1 MIMDRSYQKLPR
13 CPLPVIFLDT
23 HVISN
28 MAKWKAGKKLDKLT
42 EDRGKTLY
50 ERIHYLVRAKK
61 IICPEIPTWQ
71 EEYRLDTR
79 IREICEK
86 VVVKLSKG
94 ISFRYPLAIE
104 DSQIQLA
111 MKAYVDGV
119 DSVDY
124 SKQWLL
130 MYYRDPIKQLLD
142 DLPFVV
148 RFSGAEKLESNGQV
162 RERKKRLKDKL
173 ADIKKAD
180 AERTPTF
187 DEKLQEEY
195 VGYVRGIVGLG
206 FKLVDKYLKA
216 EDVTIADTMNSLGFG
231 MRLAF
236 WARAGGKP
244 GDTEGLM
251 RFYASDH
258 LKSVP
263 NVEISAKLWAGF
275 AVHLKGAKPKGS
287 DSTDIRMIAAV
298 LPYADLLILDKTM
311 TDLTRDRL
319 MLHEKYG
326 AKIFSFADFEALCAE
341 LDRIDKGES
350 PLREFFGG

>member
-1 MIMDRSYQKLPR
+1 MIMDRSYQRLPR

-28 MAKWKAGKKLDKLT
+28 MAKWKVGKKLDKLT
-42 EDRGKTLY
+42 EDRAKTLY

-61 IICPEIPTWQ
+61 MICPEIPTWQ
-71 EEYRLDTR
+71 EEYRLNTR
-79 IREICEK
+79 IRDICEK
-86 VVVKLSKG
+86 VVVRLSKG
-94 ISFRYPLAIE
+94 ISFKSPLAIE

-111 MKAYVDGV
+111 MKAYVDGA

-124 SKQWLL
+124 SKQWFL
-130 MYYRDPIKQLLD
+130 MYYRDPVEQLLE
-142 DLPFVV
+142 PFVV
-148 RFSGAEKLESNGQV
+148 QFSRADKPQNNDQV
-162 RERKKRLKDKL
+162 RGRKTRLRDEL
-173 ADIKKAD
+173 ADIKTAD
-180 AERTPTF
+180 AQRTPTF

-195 VGYVRGIVGLG
+195 VGYVRGILG
-206 FKLVDKYLKA
+206 PAFKLFEKCLKGD
-216 EDVTIADTMNSLGFG
+216 DVTIEDIMNSMGLGI
-231 MRLAF
+231 RLAL
-236 WARAGGKP
+236 WERLGGKP
-244 GDTEGLM
+244 DHINGLM

-341 LDRIDKGES
+341 LDRIDENES
-350 PLREFFGG
+350 PLKEFL